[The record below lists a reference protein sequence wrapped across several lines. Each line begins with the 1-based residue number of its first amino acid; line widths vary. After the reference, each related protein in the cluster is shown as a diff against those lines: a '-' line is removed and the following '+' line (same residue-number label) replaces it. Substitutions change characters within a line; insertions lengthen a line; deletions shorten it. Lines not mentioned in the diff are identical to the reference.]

1 MKHAF
6 FPLGLGEYLRRAQ
19 GAQWLH
25 SPFLYDC
32 FQTVVRHQPSE
43 AGARIEA
50 QRRTLARSSEQIRMQ
65 DYGAGGSGGLRTV
78 RIADLARRSARHRR
92 DGELLLRLCRRYQPR
107 QGLELGVSLGFSARY
122 QLSGWPEMAF
132 TGLEG
137 DPGLAERA
145 QQALHAEGFGGQV
158 LPGEFTA
165 SLDRLI
171 AAGYRPDYVLL
182 DGNHRGAPTL
192 EYVSRLLP
200 LMPAGGILVLDDIRW
215 SEDMWAAW
223 QAVARLPEVTLSIDL
238 LSMGLCFIRR
248 PQAKQHVWLRRW

>member
-1 MKHAF
+1 MRHSL
-6 FPLGLGEYLRRAQ
+6 FPPGLGEYLRRAQ

-32 FQTVVRHQPSE
+32 YETVIRHQPSA

-50 QRRTLARSSEQIRMQ
+50 QRRALARSREQIGMH
-65 DYGAGGSGGLRTV
+65 DYGAGGNGSLRTV
-78 RIADLARRSARHRR
+78 RIADLARRSARRRR

-107 QGLELGVSLGFSARY
+107 HVLELGVSLGFSALY
-122 QLSGWPEMAF
+122 QLSGWPEMEF

-145 QQALHAEGFGGQV
+145 QQALRAAGLGGQV

-165 SLDRLI
+165 SLDQLM
-171 AAGYRPDYVLL
+171 ASGYRPDYVLL
-182 DGNHRGAPTL
+182 DGNHRCAPTL

-200 LMPAGGILVLDDIRW
+200 RMPAGGILLLDDIRW
-215 SEDMWAAW
+215 SEDMWQAW
-223 QAVARLPEVTLSIDL
+223 QAVIRLPEVTLSLDL